1 MGLGKINFRDNR
13 KRKTVFIPE
22 LEDSF
27 TLSALTVGQMKKLKE
42 GDEDNIPRQLA
53 MAIVDPETGA
63 CVYDV
68 DNPEDIEMLNAMPL
82 SIFSP
87 LIDALNEINGRG
99 QDTIEQAKK
108 KSNLTPFSVSAS
120 A

>member
-22 LEDSF
+22 LEGSF
-27 TLSALTVGQMKKLKE
+27 TLAALTVGDMRKLKE
-42 GDEDNIPRQLA
+42 GDENNIPRQLA
-53 MAIVDPETGA
+53 MALVDPETA
-63 CVYDV
+63 QPLYNV

-87 LIDALNEINGRG
+87 LIDALNEINGRATEAI
-99 QDTIEQAKK
+99 DDAKK
-108 KSNLTPFSVSAS
+108 KSNLTPFTHSAS